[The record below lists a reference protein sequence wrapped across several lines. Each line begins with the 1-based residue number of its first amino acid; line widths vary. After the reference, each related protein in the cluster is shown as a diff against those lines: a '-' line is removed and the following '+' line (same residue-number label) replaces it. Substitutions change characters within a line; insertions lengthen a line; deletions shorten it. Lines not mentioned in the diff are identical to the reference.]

1 MTDRRRFGVIEVSRI
16 NSDTY
21 HLTIGGTL
29 WSEVEWSAT
38 RQRWCI
44 QDAGGECLAHEEHIV
59 GMDRDPQA
67 AIRRAKRMIISREM
81 PAPEVALAQLEEK
94 LRREELGEP
103 LPWRPLDTEAE
114 LIAVEGRRR
123 RDPKG
128 AWREDECQN
137 ENRLKPTKRRSIASG
152 GLRRIKRMM
161 LAMNIHRSRRGAR
174 STGATPIGPL

>member
-44 QDAGGECLAHEEHIV
+44 QDAGGKCLAHEEHIV

-123 RDPKG
+123 ELGEPLPWRPLDTEAELIAVEGRRRRDPKAHG
-128 AWREDECQN
+128 GKMNA
-137 ENRLKPTKRRSIASG
+137 KTK
-152 GLRRIKRMM
+152 
-161 LAMNIHRSRRGAR
+161 
-174 STGATPIGPL
+174 TG